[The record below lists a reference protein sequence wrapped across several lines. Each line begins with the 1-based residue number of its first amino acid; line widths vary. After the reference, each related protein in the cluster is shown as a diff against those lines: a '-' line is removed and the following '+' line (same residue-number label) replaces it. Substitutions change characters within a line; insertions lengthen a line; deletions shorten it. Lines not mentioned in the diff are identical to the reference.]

1 MTLKANGKRIDCGA
15 IAHLFSQGERHAD
28 KVAFALPRYYA
39 GWDLSGCTF
48 ALTGENAEGKQAQQV
63 LEKAVS
69 EDTVTVQWEVTGAF
83 TIAPGVLK
91 LSLRAFTTADAAEA
105 SGSETD
111 SDTWQEDG
119 TLVLEY
125 QLTDIEILPAVSAV
139 TDPATVTLTA
149 QALNQLAAKL
159 EQALAELDARAA
171 ALKLTG
177 FENRLTAL
185 EGRIQPVTQAEYNA
199 LTPGTD
205 TLYLI
210 VEEVEA

>member
-1 MTLKANGKRIDCGA
+1 M
-15 IAHLFSQGERHAD
+15 
-28 KVAFALPRYYA
+28 
-39 GWDLSGCTF
+39 
-48 ALTGENAEGKQAQQV
+48 
-63 LEKAVS
+63 
-69 EDTVTVQWEVTGAF
+69 
-83 TIAPGVLK
+83 
-91 LSLRAFTTADAAEA
+91 
-105 SGSETD
+105 
-111 SDTWQEDG
+111 
-119 TLVLEY
+119 LEY

-139 TDPATVTLTA
+139 TDPATVTLAA

-199 LTPGTD
+199 LAPGAD